1 LPAPPEPAEP
11 KPIYHYLLF
20 WAHGEEWAVRD
31 WLNAINYIGVFRPTV
46 GFSAEDAAQAQYVT
60 IVGSTSGVSQKVQDA
75 LKAAGCHVERIVA
88 KDDAEMKRIL
98 DTMAQQGRRF
108 LRIQEPKTEG

>member
-1 LPAPPEPAEP
+1 M
-11 KPIYHYLLF
+11 
-20 WAHGEEWAVRD
+20 RD

-60 IVGSTSGVSQKVQDA
+60 IVGSTSGVSQEAEDQ
-75 LKAAGCHVERIVA
+75 LKAAGCQVERIVG

-108 LRIQEPKTEG
+108 FSIQEPQTTG